1 MNEPMSERHYVFS
14 SYKHYRNYPLTNN
27 ENDPNTSTRR
37 TENDL
42 YTILWESD
50 FDFKVFEPRKENWTD
65 VATRLLNDDASGDV
79 DHYVI
84 ETERSSVH
92 EDERCSQKMSE
103 NDVTENE
110 IQPTPANNRDAASPP
125 NKSTSR
131 TEKENNV
138 TNELDDA
145 EIVPNGGADIT
156 VPGISENEEIDENTS
171 PRGENTIFNLTHPQ
185 LSSRIQSLARKLNC

>member
-1 MNEPMSERHYVFS
+1 
-14 SYKHYRNYPLTNN
+14 
-27 ENDPNTSTRR
+27 
-37 TENDL
+37 
-42 YTILWESD
+42 
-50 FDFKVFEPRKENWTD
+50 
-65 VATRLLNDDASGDV
+65 
-79 DHYVI
+79 
-84 ETERSSVH
+84 
-92 EDERCSQKMSE
+92 MSE

-110 IQPTPANNRDAASPP
+110 IQPTPANNHDATSPP

-131 TEKENNV
+131 TEKEYNV

-185 LSSRIQSLARKLNC
+185 LSSGIQSLARKLNC

>member
-1 MNEPMSERHYVFS
+1 M
-14 SYKHYRNYPLTNN
+14 
-27 ENDPNTSTRR
+27 
-37 TENDL
+37 
-42 YTILWESD
+42 
-50 FDFKVFEPRKENWTD
+50 
-65 VATRLLNDDASGDV
+65 ATRLPNDDASGGV

-131 TEKENNV
+131 TEKEYNV

-145 EIVPNGGADIT
+145 EIVPNGGAGIT
-156 VPGISENEEIDENTS
+156 VPGISKIKKLMKIRVPEEK
-171 PRGENTIFNLTHPQ
+171 
-185 LSSRIQSLARKLNC
+185 IQSSI

>member
-14 SYKHYRNYPLTNN
+14 SYKYYRNYPLTNN

-65 VATRLLNDDASGDV
+65 VATRLPNDDASGGV

-103 NDVTENE
+103 SDVTENE

-131 TEKENNV
+131 TEKEYNV
-138 TNELDDA
+138 TNDLDNA
-145 EIVPNGGADIT
+145 EIVSNGGADIT

-185 LSSRIQSLARKLNC
+185 LSSGIQSLARKLNC